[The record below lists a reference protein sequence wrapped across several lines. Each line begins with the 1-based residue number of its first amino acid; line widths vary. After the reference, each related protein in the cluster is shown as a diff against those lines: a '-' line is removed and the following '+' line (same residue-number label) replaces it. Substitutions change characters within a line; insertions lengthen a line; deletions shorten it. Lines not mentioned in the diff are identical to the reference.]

1 MIDGGS
7 AAAFSAYNVNDSAVA
22 TLTLPPVSP
31 PRVALVGIP
40 GGRAGAADTL
50 QRVEELIERS
60 AWAEAVDAIG
70 DVHVPASSAP
80 ELALRVLFAESWA
93 RMYLGE
99 LDLADAVAERARALV
114 EAPVFADGDRADALF
129 RLGCVRLKRGQVSN
143 AVALLTEA
151 LRLGSDAR
159 LRARVYEWRSRCFQ
173 LQREWDAARAD
184 AERALEL
191 GEASGDRQT
200 SAHALFQL
208 SLIAE
213 RGSNQLLARFY
224 AEQAKEIYERVGDR
238 QSLARI
244 LNNLGGLAFLL
255 GDAPGAVAY
264 LGNARALALELGNEA
279 DAAQA
284 LSSLAQV
291 HLRSGA
297 PQLAEEQALEAIAL
311 LDGRE
316 DYLDELGS
324 AHLVLGRALLEQ
336 ARREEALRAFAA
348 AEWAYELVGSPGHVA
363 EAWIAQGDHA
373 LAAGRPE
380 LAAELFRRA
389 AKSLQDVH
397 F

>member
-1 MIDGGS
+1 M
-7 AAAFSAYNVNDSAVA
+7 
-22 TLTLPPVSP
+22 
-31 PRVALVGIP
+31 
-40 GGRAGAADTL
+40 AGAV
-50 QRVEELIERS
+50 QHVEELVERS
-60 AWAEAVDAIG
+60 AWTEAVEAIG
-70 DVHVPASSAP
+70 DVQVPASSAP

-99 LDLADAVAERARALV
+99 LELAEAVIERARSLA
-114 EAPVFADGDRADALF
+114 EGPAFDERDRADAMY
-129 RLGCVRLKRGQVSN
+129 RLGCVRLKLGKVSN
-143 AVALLTEA
+143 AVALFTEA

-159 LRARVYEWRSRCFQ
+159 LCARAYEWRSRCFQ
-173 LQREWDAARAD
+173 LQREWEAAQAD

-213 RGSNQLLARFY
+213 RGSNPLLARFY

-297 PQLAEEQALEAIAL
+297 PQLAEEQALDAIAL
-311 LDGRE
+311 LDGRD

-348 AEWAYELVGSPGHVA
+348 AECAYERVGSASHVA

-373 LAAGRPE
+373 LATGNPD
-380 LAAELFRRA
+380 LAAGLFRRA
-389 AKSLQDVH
+389 AHALQDVH